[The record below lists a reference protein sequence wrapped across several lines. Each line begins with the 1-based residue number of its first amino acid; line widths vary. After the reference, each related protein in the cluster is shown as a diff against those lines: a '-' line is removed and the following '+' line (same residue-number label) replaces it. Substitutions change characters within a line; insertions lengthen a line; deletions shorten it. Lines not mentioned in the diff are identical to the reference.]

1 MPYTYGTGRWIGRAS
16 DAETWGRDAM
26 AHAGADGYR
35 DEETTGT
42 RTPAPPLLRLYPYAE
57 YMRPSTGPA
66 CYFAD
71 VVDGL
76 READAAEM
84 ADLRAELDAA
94 RAREQQLLTECAG
107 YDIDDLLARA
117 AKLREAAGNYMSQF
131 GQALE
136 AHGIPFTDAQDTADR
151 ELRAAL
157 AEGEPR
163 G

>member
-1 MPYTYGTGRWIGRAS
+1 MPYMYGTGRWIGRAS

-26 AHAGADGYR
+26 AHAGADGDR
-35 DEETTGT
+35 DADTTGT

-84 ADLRAELDAA
+84 ADVRAEV
-94 RAREQQLLTECAG
+94 ESW
-107 YDIDDLLARA
+107 
-117 AKLREAAGNYMSQF
+117 K
-131 GQALE
+131 
-136 AHGIPFTDAQDTADR
+136 
-151 ELRAAL
+151 RAAL
-157 AEGEPR
+157 LKNRTRTAIRERVRNGESSATVAEDYGVPVAFVDGITSWQLNDTEASV
-163 G
+163 